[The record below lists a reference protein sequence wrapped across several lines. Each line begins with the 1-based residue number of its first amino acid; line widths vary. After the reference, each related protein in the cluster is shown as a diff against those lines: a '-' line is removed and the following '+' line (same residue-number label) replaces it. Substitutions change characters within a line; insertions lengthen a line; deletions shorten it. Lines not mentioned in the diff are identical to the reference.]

1 MFKSRLLFGIFYFC
15 TMIAYNPKD
24 WFTFIFRFHKS
35 DTVRQ
40 LFPMIVAIAIYSL
53 LVSYLEIHIIHIS
66 KESQLKNLSLIY
78 SMLGF
83 VISLLLVFRTNTAY
97 DRWWEGRR
105 LWGQLI
111 NCSRNLSVKLNQLL
125 PNDTIHKTALKSL
138 IPYFAVS
145 LKAHLRNEKTIPELD
160 ENAQTKDRFDFHS
173 SIQHLPNQVA
183 KEIFEEIDLLY
194 KEGTITDMQLLLINN
209 DYQQFIEI
217 CGACERIKN
226 TPIPYSYSA
235 FLKKFIFFYIML
247 MPFAYVASLGYTIIP
262 VTVFTFY
269 ILTSIELIA
278 EEIENPFG
286 SDANDLPLDELCKN
300 INRTCSEI
308 FS

>member
-1 MFKSRLLFGIFYFC
+1 
-15 TMIAYNPKD
+15 MIAYNPKD
-24 WFTFIFRFHKS
+24 WFTFIFKLHKS

-40 LFPMIVAIAIYSL
+40 LFPMMIAITLYAAV
-53 LVSYLEIHIIHIS
+53 VSYLEIYIVHID
-66 KESQLKNLSLIY
+66 KDSQLKNLSLIY

-111 NCSRNLSVKLNQLL
+111 NTSRNLSIKLNQILQQ
-125 PNDTIHKTALKSL
+125 DAIHKQALKTL
-138 IPYFAVS
+138 IPYFAVA
-145 LKAHLRNEKTIPELD
+145 LKSHLRNENTIPDLD
-160 ENAQTKDRFDFHS
+160 ENATTKERFDFHEN
-173 SIQHLPNQVA
+173 INHLPNHVA

-194 KEGTITDMQLLLINN
+194 KEKQISDAQLLIINS

-226 TPIPYSYSA
+226 SPIPYSYSA

-247 MPFAYVASLGYTIIP
+247 MPFAYVASLGFTIIP

-286 SDANDLPLDELCKN
+286 TDANDLPLDELCKN
-300 INRTCSEI
+300 IKRTTNEI

>member
-1 MFKSRLLFGIFYFC
+1 
-15 TMIAYNPKD
+15 MIAYNPKD

-40 LFPMIVAIAIYSL
+40 LFPMIIAIAIYAAA
-53 LVSYLEIHIIHIS
+53 VTYLEIYIVQID
-66 KESQLKNLSLIY
+66 KDSQLKNLSLIY

-83 VISLLLVFRTNTAY
+83 VISMLLVFRTNTAY

-111 NCSRNLSVKLNQLL
+111 NCSRNLSIKINQILS
-125 PNDTIHKTALKSL
+125 NDSIHKQALKTL
-138 IPYFAVS
+138 IPYFAVA
-145 LKAHLRNEKTIPELD
+145 LKSHLRNENTIPDLD
-160 ENAQTKDRFDFHS
+160 ENASTNDRFDFHEN
-173 SIQHLPNQVA
+173 IKHLPNQVA
-183 KEIFEEIDLLY
+183 KEIFEEVDLLY
-194 KEGTITDMQLLLINN
+194 KEQQITDAQLLIIHQ
-209 DYQQFIEI
+209 DFQQFIEI

-226 TPIPYSYSA
+226 SPIPYSYSA

-247 MPFAYVASLGYTIIP
+247 MPFAYIASLGFTIIP

-269 ILTSIELIA
+269 VLTSIELIA

-286 SDANDLPLDELCKN
+286 LDANDLPLDELCKN
-300 INRTCSEI
+300 IKRTSAEI

>member
-1 MFKSRLLFGIFYFC
+1 
-15 TMIAYNPKD
+15 MIAYNPKD
-24 WFTFIFRFHKS
+24 WFTFIIRFHKS

-40 LFPMIVAIAIYSL
+40 LFPLMIGIGIYSAI
-53 LVSYLEIHIIHIS
+53 VSYLEIYIIHIG
-66 KESQLKNLSLIY
+66 KDSQLKNLSLIY

-111 NCSRNLSVKLNQLL
+111 NTSRNLSIKLNQIVK
-125 PNDTIHKTALKSL
+125 NSSAHKEALKTL
-138 IPYFAVS
+138 IPYFAVA
-145 LKAHLRNEKTIPELD
+145 LKAHLRNENNIPDFD
-160 ENAQTKDRFDFHS
+160 ENATSKDRFDFHEN
-173 SIQHLPNQVA
+173 INHLPNHVA

-194 KEGTITDMQLLLINN
+194 QEKQLTDTQLFIIHS
-209 DYQQFIEI
+209 DYNQFVEI
-217 CGACERIKN
+217 CGACERIRN
-226 TPIPYSYSA
+226 SPIPYSYSA

-247 MPFAYVASLGYTIIP
+247 MPFAYVASLGFTIIP

-286 SDANDLPLDELCKN
+286 TDANDLPLDELCKN
-300 INRTCSEI
+300 IKRTTNEI

>member
-1 MFKSRLLFGIFYFC
+1 
-15 TMIAYNPKD
+15 MIAYNPKE
-24 WFTFIFRFHKS
+24 WFTFIFRFKKS

-40 LFPMIVAIAIYSL
+40 LMPMLVIITIYTSA
-53 LVSYLEIHIIHIS
+53 VYFLEIYIVKID
-66 KESQLKNLSLIY
+66 KDSQLKNLSLIY

-111 NCSRNLSVKLNQLL
+111 NCSRNLSLKINQFVIG
-125 PNDTIHKTALKSL
+125 DTIHKSALKTL
-138 IPYFAVS
+138 IPYFAQS
-145 LKAHLRNEKTIPELD
+145 LRAHLRNEDTIPELD
-160 ENAQTKDRFDFHS
+160 ENSLTKDRFDFADK
-173 SIQHLPNQVA
+173 IHLPNHVA
-183 KEIFEEIDLLY
+183 KEILEEIDLLY
-194 KEGTITDMQLLLINN
+194 KDKNITDTQLLIINN
-209 DYQQFIEI
+209 DFQQFVEI

-247 MPFAYVASLGYTIIP
+247 MPFAYVVSLGFTIVP

-286 SDANDLPLDELCKN
+286 TDANDLPLEDLCNN
-300 INRTCSEI
+300 ISRTCTEI

>member
-1 MFKSRLLFGIFYFC
+1 
-15 TMIAYNPKD
+15 MIAYNPKD

-40 LFPMIVAIAIYSL
+40 LFPMIVAIALYSL
-53 LVSYLEIHIIHIS
+53 FISILEIKIIHIS

-111 NCSRNLSVKLNQLL
+111 NASRNLSIKLNQIV
-125 PNDTIHKTALKSL
+125 PKDTVHLEVLKTL
-138 IPYFAVS
+138 IPYFAMS
-145 LKAHLRNEKTIPELD
+145 LKSHLRNEQTIPELD
-160 ENAQTKDRFDFHS
+160 ENTLTKDRYNFSGD
-173 SIQHLPNQVA
+173 IKHLPNKVA

-194 KEGTITDMQLLLINN
+194 KEGKLTDAQLLIVNN

-247 MPFAYVASLGYTIIP
+247 MPFAYVVSLGYAIIP

-269 ILTSIELIA
+269 VLTSIELIA
-278 EEIENPFG
+278 DEIENPFG

-300 INRTCSEI
+300 INRTCNEI

>member
-1 MFKSRLLFGIFYFC
+1 
-15 TMIAYNPKD
+15 MIAYNPKE

-40 LFPMIVAIAIYSL
+40 LFPMIIALSLYSTL
-53 LVSYLEIHIIHIS
+53 ISYLEIKIIHID

-111 NCSRNLSVKLNQLL
+111 NTSRNLSVKISQMTEK
-125 PNDTIHKTALKSL
+125 DSVHREALRTL
-138 IPYFAVS
+138 IPYFAKS
-145 LKAHLRNEKTIPELD
+145 LKAHLRNDKTIPELN
-160 ENAQTKDRFDFHS
+160 ENALNKDRFDFHEN
-173 SIQHLPNQVA
+173 IVHLPNQVA
-183 KEIFEEIDLLY
+183 KEIFEEIHLLY
-194 KEGTITDMQLLLINN
+194 KEGKISDAQLLLLNN
-209 DYQQFIEI
+209 DFQQFVDI

-247 MPFAYVASLGYTIIP
+247 MPFAYVVSLGFTIIP

-286 SDANDLPLDELCKN
+286 TDSNDLPLDDLCKN
-300 INRTCSEI
+300 INRTCHEI

>member
-1 MFKSRLLFGIFYFC
+1 
-15 TMIAYNPKD
+15 MIAYNPKD

-35 DTVRQ
+35 DTVRK
-40 LFPMIVAIAIYSL
+40 LFPMIIAIAVYSF
-53 LVSYLEIHIIHIS
+53 LVSFLEIKIVHID
-66 KESQLKNLSLIY
+66 KDSQLKNLSLIY

-111 NCSRNLSVKLNQLL
+111 NCSRNLSIKLNQILKE
-125 PNDTIHKTALKSL
+125 DSVHKEAFKTL
-138 IPYFAVS
+138 IPYFSVV
-145 LKAHLRNEKTIPELD
+145 LKAHLRNEHSIPEID
-160 ENAQTKDRFDFHS
+160 ENVSVKDRFDFADKK
-173 SIQHLPNQVA
+173 HLPNHVA
-183 KEIFEEIDLLY
+183 KEIFEEIDILY
-194 KEGTITDMQLLLINN
+194 HEKKITDAQLLIINN
-209 DYQQFIEI
+209 EYQQFTEI

-226 TPIPYSYSA
+226 TPIPFSYSA

-247 MPFAYVASLGYTIIP
+247 MPFAYIASLGFTIIP

-269 ILTSIELIA
+269 VLTSIEIIA

-286 SDANDLPLDELCKN
+286 TDANDLPLDELCKN

>member
-160 ENAQTKDRFDFHS
+160 ENAQTKDRFYFHS

-183 KEIFEEIDLLY
+183 
-194 KEGTITDMQLLLINN
+194 
-209 DYQQFIEI
+209 
-217 CGACERIKN
+217 
-226 TPIPYSYSA
+226 
-235 FLKKFIFFYIML
+235 
-247 MPFAYVASLGYTIIP
+247 
-262 VTVFTFY
+262 
-269 ILTSIELIA
+269 
-278 EEIENPFG
+278 
-286 SDANDLPLDELCKN
+286 
-300 INRTCSEI
+300 
-308 FS
+308 

>member
-1 MFKSRLLFGIFYFC
+1 
-15 TMIAYNPKD
+15 MIAYNPKE
-24 WFTFIFRFHKS
+24 WFTFIFKFHKS

-40 LFPMIVAIAIYSL
+40 LFPMIIAIAIYTAL
-53 LVSYLEIHIIHIS
+53 ISYLEIYVIKIS

-111 NCSRNLSVKLNQLL
+111 NTSRNLSIKINQIIK
-125 PNDTIHKTALKSL
+125 NEMIHKEALKTLIPYYAYALKS
-138 IPYFAVS
+138 
-145 LKAHLRNEKTIPELD
+145 HLRNENTIPELD
-160 ENAQTKDRFDFHS
+160 ENTTTKDRFNFNAD
-173 SIQHLPNQVA
+173 IKHLPNQVA

-194 KEGTITDMQLLLINN
+194 NDKLISDAQLLIINN
-209 DYQQFIEI
+209 EFQQLTEI

-247 MPFAYVASLGYTIIP
+247 MPFAYVVSLGFTVIP

-286 SDANDLPLDELCKN
+286 TDENDLPLDDLCNN
-300 INRTCSEI
+300 IKRTCGEI

>member
-1 MFKSRLLFGIFYFC
+1 
-15 TMIAYNPKD
+15 MIAYNPKD
-24 WFTFIFRFHKS
+24 WFTFIFKLHKS

-40 LFPMIVAIAIYSL
+40 LFPMMIAITLYAAV
-53 LVSYLEIHIIHIS
+53 VSYLEIYIVHID
-66 KESQLKNLSLIY
+66 KDSQLKNLSLIY

-111 NCSRNLSVKLNQLL
+111 NTSRNLSIKLNQILQQ
-125 PNDTIHKTALKSL
+125 DAFHKQALKTL
-138 IPYFAVS
+138 IPYFAVA
-145 LKAHLRNEKTIPELD
+145 LKSHLRNENTIPDLD
-160 ENAQTKDRFDFHS
+160 ENATTKERFDFHEN
-173 SIQHLPNQVA
+173 INHLPNHVA

-194 KEGTITDMQLLLINN
+194 KEKQISDAQLLIINS

-226 TPIPYSYSA
+226 SPIPYSYSA

-247 MPFAYVASLGYTIIP
+247 MPFAYVASLGFTIIP

-286 SDANDLPLDELCKN
+286 TDANDLPLDELCKN
-300 INRTCSEI
+300 IKRTTNEI

>member
-1 MFKSRLLFGIFYFC
+1 
-15 TMIAYNPKD
+15 MIAYNPKD

-40 LFPMIVAIAIYSL
+40 LFPMIIAIAIYSTCI
-53 LVSYLEIHIIHIS
+53 SYLEIYVV
-66 KESQLKNLSLIY
+66 KLEKDSQLKNLSLIY

-83 VISLLLVFRTNTAY
+83 VISMLLVFRTNTAY

-111 NCSRNLSVKLNQLL
+111 NCSRNLSIKINQILS
-125 PNDTIHKTALKSL
+125 NDSIHKQALKTL
-138 IPYFAVS
+138 IPYFAVALRS
-145 LKAHLRNEKTIPELD
+145 HLRNEHTIPDLD
-160 ENAQTKDRFDFHS
+160 ENASTKDRFDFHEN
-173 SIQHLPNQVA
+173 IKHLPNHVA

-194 KEGTITDMQLLLINN
+194 KEKQLTDAQLLIIHQ
-209 DYQQFIEI
+209 DFQQFTEI

-226 TPIPYSYSA
+226 SPIPYSYSA

-247 MPFAYVASLGYTIIP
+247 MPFAYIASLGFTIIP

-269 ILTSIELIA
+269 VLTSIELIA

-286 SDANDLPLDELCKN
+286 LDANDLPLDELCKN
-300 INRTCSEI
+300 IKRTSAEI

>member
-1 MFKSRLLFGIFYFC
+1 
-15 TMIAYNPKD
+15 MIAYNPKE
-24 WFTFIFRFHKS
+24 WFSFIFRFHKS

-40 LFPMIVAIAIYSL
+40 LLPMIIALAIYSAI
-53 LVSYLEIHIIHIS
+53 VSYLELYIVKID
-66 KESQLKNLSLIY
+66 KDTQLKNLSLIY

-111 NCSRNLSVKLNQLL
+111 NCSRNLSIKINQIAR
-125 PNDTIHKTALKSL
+125 NETIHKQALKTL
-138 IPYFAVS
+138 IPYFAFS
-145 LKAHLRNEKTIPELD
+145 LKSHLRNEKSIPELD
-160 ENAQTKDRFDFHS
+160 ENVLLNQRFDFNET
-173 SIQHLPNQVA
+173 IKHLPNQVA

-194 KEGTITDMQLLLINN
+194 KEKQITDAQLLIINN
-209 DYQQFIEI
+209 EFQQFTEI

-226 TPIPYSYSA
+226 TPIPYSYSV

-247 MPFAYVASLGYTIIP
+247 MPFAYVATLGFLIIP

-286 SDANDLPLDELCKN
+286 KDANDLPLDELCKN
-300 INRTCSEI
+300 IKRTTAEI

>member
-1 MFKSRLLFGIFYFC
+1 
-15 TMIAYNPKD
+15 MIAYNPKD

-40 LFPMIVAIAIYSL
+40 LFPMIIAIGIYAAL
-53 LVSYLEIHIIHIS
+53 ISYLEISIVKIS
-66 KESQLKNLSLIY
+66 KDSQLKNLSLIY

-97 DRWWEGRR
+97 ERWWEGRK

-111 NCSRNLSVKLNQLL
+111 NSSRNLSIKLNQIVRD
-125 PNDTIHKTALKSL
+125 NTVHKEALKTL
-138 IPYFAVS
+138 IPYFAVA
-145 LKAHLRNEKTIPELD
+145 LKSHLRNEHTPPELD
-160 ENAQTKDRFDFHS
+160 ENALTKDRFDFAGKK
-173 SIQHLPNQVA
+173 HLPNQVA
-183 KEIFEEIDLLY
+183 REIFEEIDLLY
-194 KEGTITDMQLLLINN
+194 QEKRLTDAQLLIINN
-209 DYQQFIEI
+209 DFQQFTEI

-226 TPIPYSYSA
+226 SPIPYSYSA

-247 MPFAYVASLGYTIIP
+247 MPFAYIASLGFTIVP

-269 ILTSIELIA
+269 VLTSIELIA

-286 SDANDLPLDELCKN
+286 TDANDLPLDELCKN
-300 INRTCSEI
+300 IKRTCHEI
-308 FS
+308 FN

>member
-1 MFKSRLLFGIFYFC
+1 
-15 TMIAYNPKD
+15 MIAYNPKD

-40 LFPMIVAIAIYSL
+40 LFPMIIAIGIYAAL
-53 LVSYLEIHIIHIS
+53 ISYLEIRIVKID

-97 DRWWEGRR
+97 ERWWEGRR

-111 NCSRNLSVKLNQLL
+111 NSSRNLSVKINQIVK
-125 PNDTIHKTALKSL
+125 NETVHKEALKTL

-145 LKAHLRNEKTIPELD
+145 LKSHLRNEHSPPELD
-160 ENAQTKDRFDFHS
+160 ENALVTDRFDFS
-173 SIQHLPNQVA
+173 DKKHLPNHVA
-183 KEIFEEIDLLY
+183 REIFEEIDLLY
-194 KEGTITDMQLLLINN
+194 REKLITDAQLLIINN
-209 DYQQFIEI
+209 DFQQFTEI
-217 CGACERIKN
+217 CGGCERIKN

-247 MPFAYVASLGYTIIP
+247 MPFAYIASLGFTIVP

-269 ILTSIELIA
+269 VLTSIELIA

-286 SDANDLPLDELCKN
+286 TDDNDLPLDALCEN
-300 INRTCSEI
+300 IKRTCHEI